1 MKTKVRELVN
11 SPCGDIIEELCSL
24 QREELLKVSRG
35 LDVIQNM
42 LTDIVAMPTT
52 CDGECEG
59 K

>member
-24 QREELLKVSRG
+24 QREELLRG